1 MRRKEYKKQQQVT
14 RVLLS
19 ADPSSTPQ
27 GMVPAKEEENAAT
40 PLAASEAY
48 SWLVEQEERAPTT
61 SDSQHGGC
69 VAPAVEIVVVS
80 P

>member
-27 GMVPAKEEENAAT
+27 GMVPVEEKENVAT
-40 PLAASEAY
+40 PPAASEAC
-48 SWLVEQEERAPTT
+48 SGLAEQEERAPTT
-61 SDSQHGGC
+61 SASQHGEYA
-69 VAPAVEIVVVS
+69 APTFEIVIS
-80 P
+80 Q